1 MTKESPV
8 NSEQA
13 RVALGRRVACC
24 DKPKCKRCG
33 GTGWEVK
40 PLSRSYMWA
49 LKKSVGKWMG
59 SELGRYFFLSDIR
72 KFLKENP
79 NFNSKAVDE
88 IKPKDNAL
96 MNEVL
101 AFLKNPA
108 PLWARSEKR
117 EELIGRME
125 KEMEVA

>member
-1 MTKESPV
+1 
-8 NSEQA
+8 
-13 RVALGRRVACC
+13 
-24 DKPKCKRCG
+24 
-33 GTGWEVK
+33 
-40 PLSRSYMWA
+40 
-49 LKKSVGKWMG
+49 MG